1 MFRIISENTFYLYI
15 AHLRCVIYTVSI
27 ESVTKLFCVWWSV
40 GGARTSSRAVREAMR
55 FIRTRAHPCSGE
67 RSGSDRWRGYLL
79 PLPNQCDSFRLFG
92 RGVPLSSRLSSP
104 CLRLT
109 AIFLR
114 IQRIMEALA
123 TRCALFL
130 AQIALFSNTGMQSRN
145 LYITLSVFN
154 KSFIIGLINECGV
167 CNAV

>member
-1 MFRIISENTFYLYI
+1 MVIMHYSLWLELFPKNVLFIQCTFIMRYI
-15 AHLRCVIYTVSI
+15 YSLHRKCYQSFFV
-27 ESVTKLFCVWWSV
+27 C
-40 GGARTSSRAVREAMR
+40 GGLWAARALPELTVREAMR

-67 RSGSDRWRGYLL
+67 SSGSDRWRGYLL
-79 PLPNQCDSFRLFG
+79 QLPNQCDTTRLFG

-104 CLRLT
+104 CLLLI

-130 AQIALFSNTGMQSRN
+130 AQIALFSNTGM
-145 LYITLSVFN
+145 
-154 KSFIIGLINECGV
+154 
-167 CNAV
+167 

>member
-1 MFRIISENTFYLYI
+1 MLPNF
-15 AHLRCVIYTVSI
+15 
-27 ESVTKLFCVWWSV
+27 FCVS
-40 GGARTSSRAVREAMR
+40 GGLWAARALPAELTVREAMR

-67 RSGSDRWRGYLL
+67 RSGSDRWRGNLL
-79 PLPNQCDSFRLFG
+79 SLPNQCDTFRLFG

-104 CLRLT
+104 WLRLR
-109 AIFLR
+109 AVFLR

-145 LYITLSVFN
+145 LYFTSSVLN
-154 KSFIIGLINECGV
+154 KSFITGFINECSV
-167 CNAV
+167 CNAIQMRKVMDVIVYTPSVFLLNLGFKL